1 MIRGL
6 VIGKFYPPHRGH
18 KFLIDTAA
26 AHVDRLDV
34 IVCGRPH
41 ERPAAGVRA
50 KWLKEIHP
58 EANVIR
64 VKDPGHDDDS
74 KFWAEYTRE
83 ILGTA
88 PDVVFTSERYG
99 DDYARHLGARH
110 VCVDLDRTTFPV
122 SGSAVRENPRKY
134 WDFLEPCVRAFY
146 AARVCVVGAESTG
159 TTTLTKA
166 LAEHYKTVW
175 VPEYGRLYTERLKEG
190 GINTFTY
197 HWRSDELVHIARQQQ
212 VDEDNFA
219 REANRILFCDT
230 DALATAI
237 WHQRY
242 VGTWSAEVDKIAGKR
257 HYDLYLLTNCDI
269 PFEQDGL
276 RDGQH
281 IRQWMTQRF
290 TEELTKR
297 GLPWVLVKGSREER
311 LTKAIEEI
319 ERRLG
324 PIDIRLTADRA

>member
-6 VIGKFYPPHRGH
+6 VVGKFYPPHRGH

-26 AHVDRLDV
+26 AHVDWLDV
-34 IVCGRPH
+34 VVCGRPK
-41 ERPAAGVRA
+41 ENPSAAVRM
-50 KWLKEIHP
+50 KWLKEIHR
-58 EANVIR
+58 EANIIR
-64 VKDPGHDDDS
+64 VKDPGHHGDS
-74 KFWAEYTRE
+74 KFWADYTRK

-88 PDVVFTSERYG
+88 PDIVFTSERYG
-99 DDYARHLGARH
+99 DDYARFLGARH

-122 SGSAVRENPRKY
+122 SGTVVRENARKY
-134 WDFLEPCVRAFY
+134 WNYLEPCVRAFY
-146 AARVCVVGAESTG
+146 ALRVCVVGAESTG

-166 LAEHYKTVW
+166 LAEHYNTAW
-175 VPEYGRLYTERLKEG
+175 VPEYGRSYTERLHG
-190 GINTFTY
+190 AGVNTFVY
-197 HWRSDELVHIARQQQ
+197 HWRTDEFVHIARQQQ
-212 VDEDNFA
+212 KEEDRLA

-242 VGTWSAEVDKIAGKR
+242 VGTWSEQVDKIASSR
-257 HYDLYLLTNCDI
+257 RYDLYLLTNCEI
-269 PFEQDGL
+269 PFEQDGV

-297 GLPWVLVKGSREER
+297 GLRWVLVKGSREER
-311 LTKAIEEI
+311 LHTATQEVD
-319 ERRLG
+319 RLVQVS
-324 PIDIRLTADRA
+324 

>member
-34 IVCGRPH
+34 IVCGRPK
-41 ERPAAGVRA
+41 ENPSSGVRA

-58 EANVIR
+58 EAHVIR
-64 VKDPGHDDDS
+64 VKDPGHDDNS

-83 ILGTA
+83 ILGTS

-99 DDYARHLGARH
+99 NDYARFLGARH

-122 SGSAVRENPRKY
+122 SGSAVREHPRKH

-159 TTTLTKA
+159 TTTLTSA
-166 LAEHYKTVW
+166 LAEHYKTTW
-175 VPEYGRLYTERLKEG
+175 APEYGRIYTERLHRAG
-190 GINTFTY
+190 VNTFVY
-197 HWRSDELVHIARQQQ
+197 HWRSDEFVHIARQQQ
-212 VDEDNFA
+212 KDEDRMA

-242 VGTWSAEVDKIAGKR
+242 VGTWSEEVEKIANSR
-257 HYDLYLLTNCDI
+257 RYDLYLLTNCEI
-269 PFEQDGL
+269 PFEQDGV

-281 IRQWMTQRF
+281 IRQWMTRRF

-297 GLPWVLVKGSREER
+297 GLPWALVKGSREER
-311 LTKAIEEI
+311 LAKAIQEI
-319 ERRLG
+319 ERRIVVG
-324 PIDIRLTADRA
+324 